1 MESLKRLKDDLTAI
15 RIKLNLIN
23 KYSSELVGILRSVN
37 LKFSKKTKNT
47 LKLLN
52 KELNGEIIVEL
63 EEGKYRYYGRRI
75 YKQLKLTFPSIKTIV
90 PIEESKYGNNYG
102 YSHREYTYLNA
113 GNDYITYKFDLELLV
128 RKLLEERREIEPMIS
143 VNESIKDKYD
153 LMIVKAAEIKEIFN
167 LVFYSNENIGLNM
180 AKHTLAG
187 EIIELLKEELN
198 IERSSF

>member
-1 MESLKRLKDDLTAI
+1 MESLKRLEDDLTAI

-23 KYSSELVGILRSVN
+23 KYSSELVGILRGVN
-37 LKFSKKTKNT
+37 LKFSKKTKNK

-63 EEGKYRYYGRRI
+63 KEGKYRYYGRKT
-75 YKQLKLTFPSIKTIV
+75 YKQLKLIFPSIKTIV
-90 PIEESKYGNNYG
+90 PIEEVKYDRNYN
-102 YSHREYTYLNA
+102 YSEREYIYLNA

-167 LVFYSNENIGLNM
+167 LVFYSNESIGLQK
-180 AKHTLAG
+180 AKRTLTL
-187 EIIELLKEELN
+187 EIVELLKEELN
-198 IERSSF
+198 IEHSYL